1 MAASSTGKRRPRK
14 SSRTTKDTRKDQGL
28 HLPSLHISGFR
39 GIDELHIPKLGRV
52 TLIAGDNSVGKTT
65 VLEAVRLYAQGG
77 DSKALV
83 DLLRVREEMYPGWQN
98 EVEVESPDG
107 EPLLLPERDI
117 SYVDWQSL
125 FHGRNAKEGNTL
137 EIGVGDTSNAKRLT
151 IQSIAPIEK
160 GMMELSRG
168 NDVYTHDKDGNLH
181 PLGIPWRIK
190 VTFDGKGKV
199 YPALPY
205 SLGEQGSHLESL
217 LLEQVEIHPYVW
229 LGPGLPRHYEGPIN
243 WDRIASNG
251 GDSAVIQALE
261 VLTGWEI
268 EHVEVQNEMDYS
280 QAADSVKFLTEAAPG
295 VRLNIP
301 FAHEGGPRV
310 MIELKGQQGLVPLR
324 SLGDGAVRLFA
335 LAMVLE
341 KARDGFLLIDEAE
354 NGIHYSH
361 HETYWK
367 MVIETAIKNNIQVL
381 ATTHSFD
388 CIAGFSRAVNSVRGD
403 YGMLI
408 RLDRGEDGK
417 LSVAEYNEEL
427 LQITDEMGIEVR

>member
-65 VLEAVRLYAQGG
+65 VLEAVQLYALRG
-77 DSKALV
+77 
-83 DLLRVREEMYPGWQN
+83 DLLALADTLRAREELYDEWDRIGPTTY
-98 EVEVESPDG
+98 VEWP
-107 EPLLLPERDI
+107 
-117 SYVDWQSL
+117 SL
-125 FHGRNAKEGNTL
+125 FYGRDTAKRNTL
-137 EIGVGDTSNAKRLT
+137 EIGADDTEDESKRLG
-151 IQSIAPIEK
+151 IQVVAAESP
-160 GMMELSRG
+160 
-168 NDVYTHDKDGNLH
+168 DGDGIQQH
-181 PLGIPWRIK
+181 SMSAGPRPLGIN
-190 VTFDGKGKV
+190 VTFNGTTESFAVEKLK
-199 YPALPY
+199 YPETFGSVRRVERQEASEDRVPGIPCEFLSSGPPRSYENAFHWNEIVLHGNDTRAVHALEAIV
-205 SLGEQGSHLESL
+205 GFEVER
-217 LLEQVEIHPYVW
+217 VEIR
-229 LGPGLPRHYEGPIN
+229 GE
-243 WDRIASNG
+243 D
-251 GDSAVIQALE
+251 ALE
-261 VLTGWEI
+261 GI
-268 EHVEVQNEMDYS
+268 P
-280 QAADSVKFLTEAAPG
+280 ADMRSHMADVISPSLHGQRVIVKVKGDERPLP
-295 VRLNIP
+295 
-301 FAHEGGPRV
+301 
-310 MIELKGQQGLVPLR
+310 LK
-324 SLGDGAVRLFA
+324 SLGDGATRLFT